1 MVENQRTSQTARIL
15 FMQLTPIHTNIE
27 KFLELKKG
35 VVILENPIGFP
46 INEANLYML
55 SPNGDFIWKAE
66 KPTPNIL
73 FTKLKLNEDSTI
85 STFTNNGQFC
95 EIDMETGK
103 IISSSN
109 FS

>member
-1 MVENQRTSQTARIL
+1 MVENRRTRQTARIL
-15 FMQLTPIHTNIE
+15 FMQITPIHTNVE

-35 VVILENPIGFP
+35 VVVLESPNGFP
-46 INEANLYML
+46 IHETNLYML
-55 SPNGDFIWKAE
+55 SPNGEFIWKAE
-66 KPTPNIL
+66 KPSPNIL

-103 IISSSN
+103 ITSSSS
-109 FS
+109 FR

>member
-1 MVENQRTSQTARIL
+1 MQITPLHTS
-15 FMQLTPIHTNIE
+15 IE
-27 KFLELKKG
+27 KLLELKKG
-35 VVILENPIGFP
+35 IVVLETPNGFP
-46 INEANLYML
+46 LNETNLYMV
-55 SPNGDFIWKAE
+55 SQNGDILWKAE
-66 KPTPNIL
+66 KPTPNVL
-73 FTKLKLNEDSTI
+73 FTKLRLNDDSTI

>member
-1 MVENQRTSQTARIL
+1 MQITPLFTS
-15 FMQLTPIHTNIE
+15 IE
-27 KFLELKKG
+27 KLVELKKG
-35 VVILENPIGFP
+35 TIVLENPTGFP
-46 INEANLYML
+46 PSETNLYML
-55 SPNGDFIWKAE
+55 SPEGDTLWKAE

-73 FTKLKLNEDSTI
+73 YTKLRLNDDSTI

-109 FS
+109 FQ

>member
-1 MVENQRTSQTARIL
+1 MQITPLHTS
-15 FMQLTPIHTNIE
+15 IE
-27 KFLELKKG
+27 KLLELKKG
-35 VVILENPIGFP
+35 IVVLETPNGFP
-46 INEANLYML
+46 LNETNLYL
-55 SPNGDFIWKAE
+55 ISQNGDILWKAE
-66 KPTPNIL
+66 KPTPNVL
-73 FTKLKLNEDSTI
+73 FTKLRLNEDSTI

>member
-1 MVENQRTSQTARIL
+1 MALFPPTARTTH
-15 FMQLTPIHTNIE
+15 MQITPIHTSIE

-35 VVILENPIGFP
+35 IVILESPSGFP
-46 INEANLYML
+46 LNETNLYML
-55 SPNGDFIWKAE
+55 SPNGEFLWKAE

-73 FTKLKLNEDSTI
+73 FTKLRLNEDSTI
-85 STFTNNGQFC
+85 STFTNSGQFC
-95 EIDMETGK
+95 EIGMETGK

>member
-1 MVENQRTSQTARIL
+1 MQITPLHTS
-15 FMQLTPIHTNIE
+15 IE
-27 KFLELKKG
+27 KLLELKKG
-35 VVILENPIGFP
+35 IVILESPNGFP
-46 INEANLYML
+46 IHEANLYML
-55 SPNGDFIWKAE
+55 SPNGEFLWKAE
-66 KPTPNIL
+66 KPSPNIL